1 MDHSPIRH
9 RNVERKMVEAVLPHA
24 ERDLLA
30 SIRAPGW
37 AATPQARQLLEAASV
52 GWRLHVV
59 MGEAASQIVGLAETP
74 GVAGI
79 NGING
84 IVIGS
89 RGQSAAK
96 ALMLGSGVSDPEA
109 KRKIIGGEFVAVFK
123 QEAARLTVSPRLSD
137 HLNVVDHLR
146 HECGDRRRHRPR
158 AARGAGRQRGDPF
171 RVTRKNGARASPG
184 MCSEV
189 GEWCLF

>member
-1 MDHSPIRH
+1 
-9 RNVERKMVEAVLPHA
+9 MVEAVLPHA

-37 AATPQARQLLEAASV
+37 AATAQARQLLEAASV

-59 MGEAASQIVGLAETP
+59 MGEAASQNVGLAETP

-84 IVIGS
+84 INGIVIGS
-89 RGQSAAK
+89 RGHSAAK

-109 KRKIIGGEFVAVFK
+109 
-123 QEAARLTVSPRLSD
+123 
-137 HLNVVDHLR
+137 
-146 HECGDRRRHRPR
+146 
-158 AARGAGRQRGDPF
+158 
-171 RVTRKNGARASPG
+171 
-184 MCSEV
+184 
-189 GEWCLF
+189 